1 MEHEKRLYLI
11 LHPTAALVGS
21 QLTPEALARHFT
33 VGPTR
38 YYRGK
43 VLFAELDPAF
53 RHPFFAIPAAMA
65 ELKPHEDGRPKAT
78 KYISS
83 YRVLEHV
90 ELSALRGLYLTSAE
104 GYCLQLQ
111 QGPFAQRAGSSD
123 LKIFAEIAPLRM
135 LVLSR
140 LDFQAFGR
148 SITDPA
154 NPIGAPRFFYT
165 QVELDIDGFLAEY
178 SQNPFMQP
186 PIRNLH
192 PSILEDAIRELRSL
206 PAKSN
211 KGLSLHSNL
220 DSISYRMIT
229 RGFMFAGRGES
240 SFYPMPEPSAIE
252 KANLKFWRSM

>member
-1 MEHEKRLYLI
+1 MQTANRLYLI
-11 LHPTAALVGS
+11 LHPTAALIGS
-21 QLTPEALARHFT
+21 QLAPEELARHYT

-43 VLFAELDPAF
+43 VLFAELDPDF
-53 RHPFFAIPAAMA
+53 RNPFFAIDAAVA

-90 ELSALRGLYLTSAE
+90 EFSALRGLYLTSTE
-104 GYCLQLQ
+104 GYCLGLE
-111 QGPFAQRAGSSD
+111 QGPFAPRQGESD
-123 LKIFAEIAPLRM
+123 LKVFAEITPLRM

-140 LDFQAFGR
+140 LDFQQFGR
-148 SITDPA
+148 SITDPD

-165 QVELDIDGFLAEY
+165 QVELDIDGFLLEY
-178 SQNPFMQP
+178 GENPFMQP

-192 PSILEDAIRELRSL
+192 PSILENAIRELRSL
-206 PAKSN
+206 PAKNN

-220 DSISYRMIT
+220 DSLSYRLIS

-240 SFYPMPEPSAIE
+240 RFYPMPQAADIE
-252 KANLKFWRSM
+252 KANLKFYRSI

>member
-1 MEHEKRLYLI
+1 MQYPNRLYLI

-21 QLTPEALARHFT
+21 QLPPEELARHYT

-53 RHPFFAIPAAMA
+53 RHPYFAIEAGLAD
-65 ELKPHEDGRPKAT
+65 LLPHEDGRPKAT
-78 KYISS
+78 KYIST

-90 ELSALRGLYLTSAE
+90 DFAALRGLYLTSAE
-104 GYCLQLQ
+104 GYCLGLE
-111 QGPFAQRAGSSD
+111 QGPYEPALAGQD
-123 LKIFAEIAPLRM
+123 LRIFAEIAPLRM

-140 LDFQAFGR
+140 MDFVGFGQF
-148 SITDPA
+148 ITDPA

-165 QVELDIDGFLAEY
+165 QVELDIDGFLSEY
-178 SQNPFMQP
+178 EANPFMQP
-186 PIRNLH
+186 PLRNLH
-192 PSILEDAIRELRSL
+192 PEILSEAIRELRTVRS
-206 PAKSN
+206 KSN

-220 DSISYRMIT
+220 DNLSYRMIS
-229 RGFMFAGRGES
+229 RGFMFAGSGES
-240 SFYPMPEPSAIE
+240 RYYPMPDQAAIE